1 MYYIKCDDYP
11 LFDPRDDE
19 LIVESPKVNLE
30 VNTVGE
36 GSFTIHKNH
45 PYYSRLL
52 KLKSVFEVSDEI
64 GVIFRGRMTNNSYDF
79 YNSKFVDLEGAMA
92 YFNDSKVRPYS
103 FPDDWLEDA
112 DYITAAESGNVIE
125 FFLNWLINQHNA
137 QVQEF
142 QRFKLGKVT
151 VTDPNNYLSR
161 SDSNYPSTWEVLK
174 SKLFDSA
181 LGGYLCIRYE
191 VDGNYIDY
199 VSGFELTNTQEI
211 VFGENLLDL
220 KTDSDATETYSA
232 IIPIGA
238 TIETESTD
246 EDGNPVT
253 NKTILTIESL
263 PDGDITDD
271 IVKKGDMI
279 YSRSAVEAY
288 GWIFAPVK
296 ETTWDDVTNAN
307 NLLSK
312 SVEFLVADG
321 MMLSETVEAVAAD
334 LHFTD
339 DQVQSFRIYRNVK
352 VRSDPHGHNSVY
364 QLTKLGLDLQNPQ
377 NTKITVGSTKRTL
390 TDLNASQKNEAD
402 QRIESVRNELID
414 FVSKKAT
421 GIEQKIEGI
430 DGLFFYIKYS
440 PYEDGHF
447 MTNAPDEFTLYMGTC
462 STNKETAPE
471 DYREYTWCRVR
482 GSDGKDGAD
491 GTPGADGTDGSS
503 QYFHVK
509 YSNDGKTFTANN
521 GETLGDWMGTLVDS
535 NQADSTVFSAYTW
548 KKIVGEDGQDGIDG
562 VDGKA
567 GTSAYFYVKFSA
579 NADGSGMT
587 ETPAENTKYMGVCST
602 TSATAPTDPAAYDWT
617 QCRGD
622 DGTDGTPGEPGED
635 GRTQYLHIKYSDD
648 GATFSGNILSGDADR
663 WFSGLISNSSLTTID
678 TPPSAAAGYIS
689 FDSAIP
695 VMPGDALSFSAST
708 SATAY
713 PHYYDE
719 LGVFH
724 SRGDSIWSSVNTPT
738 KTLTIPDGVYYVR
751 FSLAMNGC
759 SSFEDF
765 QNAFESGELKPYL
778 WKSGVVLG
786 EELGAYIG
794 TLVDFVEAD
803 SETFSDYTWKKF
815 TEDVDEE
822 LDEIRKT
829 IVDQYTEVLNDAER
843 ITLRALESYVETS
856 NFEEFKRTLTAEL
869 EVWAGGIAG
878 RVSATETSIKDV
890 DGDLQEKFNTITKY
904 FTFDINGMTIGQVD
918 NPNKVVIDNDQIS
931 ILVNGIPVQEFKA
944 DGTALIPSLKITLML
959 SLLGLQITEDENN
972 INCDYMGV

>member
-1 MYYIKCDDYP
+1 MYFIKCDDYP

-64 GVIFRGRMTNNSYDF
+64 GVIFRGRMTGNSYDF
-79 YNSKFVDLEGAMA
+79 DNSKFVDLEGAMA
-92 YFNDSKVRPYS
+92 YFNDSVVRPFS
-103 FPDDWLEDA
+103 FPEDFLENA
-112 DYITAAESGNVIE
+112 EYITAAESGNVIE
-125 FFLNWLINQHNA
+125 FFLKWLIDQHNE
-137 QVQEF
+137 QVKEF
-142 QRFKLGKVT
+142 QRFKLGNVT

-161 SDSNYPSTWEVLK
+161 SDSTLPKTWEVLK

-191 VDGNYIDY
+191 ADGNYIDY

-238 TIETESTD
+238 TIETEATD

-253 NKTILTIESL
+253 NKTILTIENL

-307 NLLSK
+307 NLQSK

-321 MMLSETVEAVAAD
+321 MMLSESVEAVAAD

-339 DQVQSFRIYRNVK
+339 DQIQSFRIYRNVK
-352 VRSDPHGHNSVY
+352 VRSEPHGHNSVY

-402 QRIESVRNELID
+402 QRIESVRNELMD

-462 STNKETAPE
+462 STNKETAPD

-482 GSDGKDGAD
+482 GSDGENGQ
-491 GTPGADGTDGSS
+491 PG
-503 QYFHVK
+503 K
-509 YSNDGKTFTANN
+509 
-521 GETLGDWMGTLVDS
+521 
-535 NQADSTVFSAYTW
+535 
-548 KKIVGEDGQDGIDG
+548 
-562 VDGKA
+562 
-567 GTSAYFYVKFSA
+567 
-579 NADGSGMT
+579 
-587 ETPAENTKYMGVCST
+587 
-602 TSATAPTDPAAYDWT
+602 
-617 QCRGD
+617 
-622 DGTDGTPGEPGED
+622 PGENGQ
-635 GRTQYLHIKYSDD
+635 TQYLHIKYSDD
-648 GATFSGNILSGDADR
+648 GVTFSGNILSGNAGR
-663 WFSGLISNSSLTTID
+663 WLSGVITGGSLTTIES
-678 TPPSAAAGYIS
+678 PPSEAARYIS

-695 VMPGDALSFSAST
+695 VTAGEVFNFSASGNT
-708 SATAY
+708 SVSVFVFL
-713 PHYYDE
+713 YDE
-719 LGVFH
+719 DGFYFGSADTLWHG
-724 SRGDSIWSSVNTPT
+724 NTN
-738 KTLTIPDGVYYVR
+738 LTIPDGVCYIR
-751 FSLAMNGC
+751 FTLSHGLYT
-759 SSFEDF
+759 SFEDY
-765 QNAFESGELKPYL
+765 QNAFESGELKPHL

-829 IVDQYTEVLNDAER
+829 IVDQYTEVLNDAEK
-843 ITLRALESYVETS
+843 ITLKALESYVETS

-869 EVWAGGIAG
+869 EVWAGGITG
-878 RVSATETSIKDV
+878 QVSSTETSIENV
-890 DGDLQEKFNTITKY
+890 NGDLQEKFNTITKY

-918 NPNKVVIDNDQIS
+918 NPNKVVIDNDEIS
-931 ILVNGIPVQEFKA
+931 ILVNGVPVQEFKA
-944 DGTALIPSLKITLML
+944 DGKALIPLLKITQML

-972 INCDYMGV
+972 INCDYVGV